1 MRFEELDWR
10 RTPLGE
16 LTLRRRWDPAAHTDV
31 YEIKLDDEFLMSSL
45 FTVSETRLGQLAVAE
60 APDGELD
67 VAVGGLG
74 LGYTALAVLEEPR
87 VRSVAVVDALGEVI
101 EWHRRGLIP
110 AGQRL
115 GTDPR
120 CHLVHADFF
129 DLMRTGA
136 PLDPDTP
143 GRRYHAIVVDI
154 DHSPAHLL
162 DPSNADL
169 YESAGLRRIGE
180 RLTPDGVFALW
191 SNDPPDD
198 GFTHRLAQHFG
209 HARAEIV
216 RFPNPLQGREATST
230 VYLAQTPRG

>member
-16 LTLRRRWDPAAHTDV
+16 LVLRRRWDPAVRAEV

-60 APDGELD
+60 APEGALD

-74 LGYTALAVLEEPR
+74 LGHTALAVLDEPR
-87 VRSVAVVDALGEVI
+87 VHSVTVVDALGEVI
-101 EWHRRGLIP
+101 DWHRRGLLP

-120 CHLVHADFF
+120 CRLVHADFF
-129 DLMRTGA
+129 EVMRTGA
-136 PLDPDTP
+136 PLDPDAP
-143 GRRYHAIVVDI
+143 GRRYHALVVDI
-154 DHSPAHLL
+154 DHSPRHLL
-162 DPSNADL
+162 DPANADF
-169 YESAGLRRIGE
+169 YEPDGLRGVGR

-191 SNDPPDD
+191 SNDPPDEE
-198 GFTHRLAQHFG
+198 FTDRLGKHFVR
-209 HARAEIV
+209 ARAEIV
-216 RFPNPLQGREATST
+216 RFPNPLQNREASST
-230 VYLAQTPRG
+230 LYLADTPRD